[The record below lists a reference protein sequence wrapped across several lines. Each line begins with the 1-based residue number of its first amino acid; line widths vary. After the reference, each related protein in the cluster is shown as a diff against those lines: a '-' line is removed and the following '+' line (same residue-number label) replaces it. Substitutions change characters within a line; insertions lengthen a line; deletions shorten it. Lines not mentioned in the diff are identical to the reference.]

1 MTTARRILV
10 LADLPGLIG
19 QELVVSDWTTVS
31 QAQVDQFAQ
40 ATGDFQWIHVDP
52 GRAARGPF
60 GGTVAHG
67 FMTVSLIPKL
77 VFSGLAFEGEGITIN
92 YGLNRLR
99 FPAPLRVGSR
109 VRARAHLTQV
119 SVIDDRATQIAWNV
133 TVECEG
139 QAKPVCMAE
148 CLLRH
153 LAAPLAP
160 SGQ

>member
-1 MTTARRILV
+1 MSTLRRILV
-10 LADLPGLIG
+10 LADLPALIG
-19 QELVVSDWTTVS
+19 QELVVSDWANVS

-40 ATGDFQWIHVDP
+40 ATGDCQWIHVDP
-52 GRAARGPF
+52 ERAARGPF
-60 GGTVAHG
+60 GGTIAHG

-77 VFSGLAFEGEGITIN
+77 VFSALAFEGEGITIN

-109 VRARAHLTQV
+109 VRARAQLTQV
-119 SVIDDRATQIAWNV
+119 LVIDDKATQIAWNV
-133 TVECEG
+133 TVECQG

-153 LAAPLAP
+153 LAPTPAQ